1 MISNKLFISEP
12 SNDIIRYCTKELTI
26 ANPDFYK
33 KSRMNKWLGN
43 TPPELELF
51 ETRPNMLA
59 LPYGSLRNVLPYF
72 SKEDVI
78 LNDFNN
84 NKEEVPMGLPIPL
97 YDYQQ
102 IAVDTMIN
110 EVYGILQSKAG
121 SGKTQMGIAIAQK
134 LKCKTLWLTHTYDL
148 LKQSYERAVGYIPE
162 KYLGTITEGK
172 LNIGESITF
181 ATIQTLARIDLTEY
195 RKMWDVII
203 VDECHRVCGTPTAV
217 TQFSKVL
224 NSLAARHKY
233 GLSATVH
240 RADGLI
246 KATYA
251 LLGNV
256 RYRVPDEACSDKVMK
271 VGIKV
276 VNTGVKYG
284 SGCFNS
290 DGTIYYCGLI
300 NYLAE
305 NPERNKII
313 TDLILDN
320 KDHYI
325 LVLSDRLKHLT
336 ALYESLPLAL
346 KKQAAVIRGDIQSK
360 KGKKEREEN
369 IQLMRDGAKHIL
381 FATYKLA
388 KEGLDIPRLDRLILA
403 TPQKDYAIVTQAIG
417 RVARV
422 YGGKTEAICFDI
434 LDDIDFLRKMFGKR
448 RTSYKKAGCYY
459 L

>member
-1 MISNKLFISEP
+1 
-12 SNDIIRYCTKELTI
+12 
-26 ANPDFYK
+26 
-33 KSRMNKWLGN
+33 MNKWVGS
-43 TPPELELF
+43 TPPEIELF
-51 ETRPNMLA
+51 ETAPNKLI
-59 LPYGSLRNVLPYF
+59 LPYGTLRNILPYF
-72 SKEDVI
+72 SKEDGI
-78 LNDFNN
+78 QANFGTPQA
-84 NKEEVPMGLPIPL
+84 VPMGMDIPL
-97 YDYQQ
+97 YDYQEL
-102 IAVDTMIN
+102 AVNTMLN
-110 EVYGILQSKAG
+110 EIYGILQSKAG
-121 SGKTQMGIAIAQK
+121 SGKTQMGIAIAQR
-134 LKCKTLWLTHTYDL
+134 LKCRTLWLTHTYDL
-148 LKQSYERAVGYIPE
+148 LKQSYDRAVAYIPE

-172 LNIGESITF
+172 VNIGESITF
-181 ATIQTLARIDLTEY
+181 ATIQTLARVDLTQY

-251 LLGNV
+251 LLGNI
-256 RYRVPDEACSDKVMK
+256 RYRVPDEACSDKVMQ

-284 SGCFNS
+284 DECFNS

-305 NPERNKII
+305 HQDRNKIL
-313 TDLILDN
+313 TDLMVEN
-320 KDHYI
+320 KDNYI
-325 LVLSDRLKHLT
+325 LVLSDRVKHLNT
-336 ALYESLPLAL
+336 LYNSLPDYL
-346 KKQAAVIRGDIQSK
+346 KKKAAIIRGDLQSK
-360 KGKKEREEN
+360 KAKQEREDS
-369 IQLMRDGAKHIL
+369 IQLMRDGSLHVL

-388 KEGLDIPRLDRLILA
+388 KEGLDIPRLNRLILA

-417 RVARV
+417 RIARV
-422 YGGKTEAICFDI
+422 YGGKTDAICYDI
-434 LDDIDFLRKMFGKR
+434 LDDIDYLRKMFGKR